1 MKKKGSKEI
10 TLNIRM
16 SGEDK
21 EKIKTLAAAEGMG
34 MSAYLRE
41 KALGQKPEICHRE
54 GMEDIL
60 EEIDWLNGIF
70 RRIWENG
77 DGEIKAWIEEI
88 VLGLKARRGGSR

>member
-1 MKKKGSKEI
+1 MKKKSSKEI

-16 SGEDK
+16 SGADK

-54 GMEDIL
+54 DIQNIL
-60 EEIDWLNGIF
+60 EEIDRINGIF
-70 RRIWENG
+70 RRIKENG
-77 DGEIKAWIEEI
+77 DKE
-88 VLGLKARRGGSR
+88 SMD